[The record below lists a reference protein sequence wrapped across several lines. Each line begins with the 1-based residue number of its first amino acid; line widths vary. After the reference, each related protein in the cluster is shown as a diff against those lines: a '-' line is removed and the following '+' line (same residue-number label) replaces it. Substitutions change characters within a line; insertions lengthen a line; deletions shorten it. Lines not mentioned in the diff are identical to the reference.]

1 MEVVGPGVPGSVVAG
16 ELGDVKVVAMQRDG
30 DLVGAAPFQVKVA
43 NTLRLRCGVAGTAR
57 NENRE
62 RE

>member
-1 MEVVGPGVPGSVVAG
+1 VVLVGRPGVPGSVVGG
-16 ELGDVKVVAMQRDG
+16 EPGDVKVVAMKRDG

-43 NTLRLRCGVAGTAR
+43 NALRLRCVAGTAR

-62 RE
+62 R